1 MLKKGLKLFGFGH
14 QNQFR
19 VSQMKSWPEILSRVG
34 SSRNVFQ
41 HQSWSF
47 FRSTV
52 DLFESAAR
60 QKFRQYIWVR
70 SFYRRF
76 FDKNLMLR
84 LREPKYLLCG
94 AAVIN
99 KNHLISEESDFDW
112 KKEKI
117 SNTES
122 KQYFDHIDQCHEIE
136 KKTITCK
143 ICNKRLRIGSE
154 VGTIKYCQCKDSP
167 KSVYGVKND
176 DCDWIPFIERKDILV
191 WRREHKTMKGN
202 YEYKMYGSFDDVS
215 ADEFLSV
222 QLDMSEFRLSWD
234 KNTAQC
240 VVIDKEAD
248 DGDTNIVY
256 YWEVNWPR
264 FFSNRDYCCYREHSN
279 DPETGTYLVLS
290 KSVDHPNC
298 PSKKKTWRVQDYFSV
313 LVVKPHTTSDK
324 PGLEFCLTGYENPGL
339 QLPESIITYVAVRGM
354 PEFMINLRAACLK
367 LRERQNPRKE
377 DVGKEGKMYHENHES
392 YQLGQSRMYA

>member
-1 MLKKGLKLFGFGH
+1 MLKKGLKLFGFGQ

-34 SSRNVFQ
+34 SARNVFQ
-41 HQSWSF
+41 NQYWTF

-70 SFYRRF
+70 SYYRRF

-84 LREPKYLLCG
+84 LRQPKYLMCG
-94 AAVIN
+94 AAVVN

-112 KKEKI
+112 QKEKI

-122 KQYFDHIDQCHEIE
+122 KQYFGHIDQCHEIQ
-136 KKTITCK
+136 KKTI
-143 ICNKRLRIGSE
+143 N
-154 VGTIKYCQCKDSP
+154 
-167 KSVYGVKND
+167 GVKND
-176 DCDWIPFIERKDILV
+176 DCDWIPFLERQDIRV

-202 YEYKMYGSFDDVS
+202 YEYKMYGNFDDVS

-240 VVIDKEAD
+240 IVIDKEAD
-248 DGDTNIVY
+248 DNDSNIVY

-264 FFSNRDYCCYREHSN
+264 FFSNRDYCCYREHSH
-279 DPETGTYLVLS
+279 DPESGTYLVLS
-290 KSVDHPNC
+290 KSVHHPNC

-324 PGLEFCLTGYENPGL
+324 PGLEFCLTGFENPGL
-339 QLPESIITYVAVRGM
+339 QLPESIITYVAMRGM

-367 LRERQNPRKE
+367 LRESQTPRKE
-377 DVGKEGKMYHENHES
+377 DNAKEGKMYHENHES